1 MWWWPL
7 MLDVL
12 SNYIDELVLVL
23 PAMEAMDTF
32 PFCSMTP
39 PLTIYIEG
47 FPVKCPLRFNK

>member
-1 MWWWPL
+1 